1 MKKITSRRLFIRN
14 VSMASLGAVYLSSSS
29 KLSAFTLN
37 ENSFAGYNPYAEYKT
52 DLRVSELI
60 GKHIT
65 VKGKIFCKNK
75 LEPIE
80 GAKIEVWHLSPN
92 SFKYR
97 HQAKLIANKQ
107 GEYSFITD
115 FPNKESGKTPRIY
128 FKISK
133 GDTTYTTELLVN
145 DFGSYITG
153 EHWEKNQTLG
163 DLLQPVKKQSNIQFN
178 ISI

>member
-1 MKKITSRRLFIRN
+1 MKNNTSRRLFIRN
-14 VSMASLGAVYLSSSS
+14 VSFASVGAAFLSSTSS
-29 KLSAFTLN
+29 LSAMTLD
-37 ENSFAGYNPYAEYKT
+37 ENQFAGYNPYAELKT
-52 DLRVSELI
+52 DLRVSKLI

-92 SFKYR
+92 SSKYR
-97 HQAKLIANKQ
+97 HQAKLYTNED
-107 GEYSFITD
+107 GTYSFITD
-115 FPNKESGKTPRIY
+115 FPGREGGKLSRIY
-128 FKISK
+128 FKTSK
-133 GDTTYTTELLVN
+133 GDTTCTTELLMN

-153 EHWEKNQTLG
+153 DHWEKNQSLG
-163 DLLQPVKKQSNIQFN
+163 DLLQPVKNQSNIQFN